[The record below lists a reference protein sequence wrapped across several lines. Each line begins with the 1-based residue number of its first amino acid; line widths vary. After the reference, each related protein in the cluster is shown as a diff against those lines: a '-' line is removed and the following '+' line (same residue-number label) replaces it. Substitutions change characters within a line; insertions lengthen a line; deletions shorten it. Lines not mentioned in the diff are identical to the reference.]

1 MMLFALT
8 LTTLAGLST
17 GLGGLVVFL
26 VRRPRQRTMAFS
38 LGFAGGVMITVS
50 LSDMLPHAVGT
61 YTETM
66 GRFPAAL
73 AAVSLCAAGMMIALL
88 LERCV
93 PDEAELAARH
103 AGSAR
108 DGKSGRGGAGGTGS
122 MREGRRGAGHAGGAA
137 GTGSTWEGGRGT
149 GSAGGAA
156 GTESTWKGGRG
167 AGHAGGSGYTGGIS
181 GTGNLQESGHG
192 AGSAGAL
199 RSALVTTAAI
209 VLHNL
214 PEGILTL
221 FTSYA
226 SPALGMT
233 LTLAIA
239 LHNIPEGIAI
249 SVPVYYATG
258 SRVRAVLYALF
269 SGLAEPAGA
278 LLAVFLL
285 RGFLSPLFLNGLI
298 ATVAG
303 IMIYVSISELVPEG
317 FSYGKRG
324 HAVAGLAVGVLTMS
338 IGICLGEV

>member
-1 MMLFALT
+1 MLFALT

-108 DGKSGRGGAGGTGS
+108 DGKSGGGSAGGTGS

-137 GTGSTWEGGRGT
+137 GTGSTWEGGRG
-149 GSAGGAA
+149 
-156 GTESTWKGGRG
+156 
-167 AGHAGGSGYTGGIS
+167 AGHAGGIR

-226 SPALGMT
+226 SPALGIT

-239 LHNIPEGIAI
+239 LHNIPEGVAI

-278 LLAVFLL
+278 LLAFCLL
-285 RGFLSPLFLNGLI
+285 RGFFSPLFLNGLI

>member
-1 MMLFALT
+1 MLFALT

-108 DGKSGRGGAGGTGS
+108 DGKSGRGGAAGTGS
-122 MREGRRGAGHAGGAA
+122 TWEGGRGAGHAGGAA
-137 GTGSTWEGGRGT
+137 GTGSTLE
-149 GSAGGAA
+149 
-156 GTESTWKGGRG
+156 GGRG
-167 AGHAGGSGYTGGIS
+167 AGHAGGIR
-181 GTGNLQESGHG
+181 GTGSLQESGHG

-226 SPALGMT
+226 SPALGIT

-239 LHNIPEGIAI
+239 LHNIPEGVAI

-278 LLAVFLL
+278 LLAFCLL
-285 RGFLSPLFLNGLI
+285 RGFFSPLFLNGLI

-317 FSYGKRG
+317 FSDGKRG

>member
-1 MMLFALT
+1 MLFALT

-108 DGKSGRGGAGGTGS
+108 DGKSGRGGA
-122 MREGRRGAGHAGGAA
+122 A
-137 GTGSTWEGGRGT
+137 GTGSTWEGGRG
-149 GSAGGAA
+149 
-156 GTESTWKGGRG
+156 
-167 AGHAGGSGYTGGIS
+167 AGHAGGIR
-181 GTGNLQESGHG
+181 GTGSLQESGHG

-226 SPALGMT
+226 SPALGIT

-239 LHNIPEGIAI
+239 LHNIPEGVAI

-278 LLAVFLL
+278 LLAFCLL
-285 RGFLSPLFLNGLI
+285 RGFFSPLFLNGLI

-317 FSYGKRG
+317 FSDGKRG

>member
-1 MMLFALT
+1 MLFALT

-17 GLGGLVVFL
+17 GLGGLVVLL

-38 LGFAGGVMITVS
+38 LGFAGGVMVTVS
-50 LSDMLPHAVGT
+50 LSDMLPHAIGT

-66 GRFPAAL
+66 GRVPAAL
-73 AAVSLCAAGMMIALL
+73 AAVSLCAAGMVVALL

-103 AGSAR
+103 AGNMRETGPST
-108 DGKSGRGGAGGTGS
+108 GRAGGTSGA
-122 MREGRRGAGHAGGAA
+122 GNVWKTGRGAD
-137 GTGSTWEGGRGT
+137 GSGDA
-149 GSAGGAA
+149 GSAG
-156 GTESTWKGGRG
+156 
-167 AGHAGGSGYTGGIS
+167 
-181 GTGNLQESGHG
+181 NLREPGHG
-192 AGSAGAL
+192 TNRPGSAGAL

-226 SPALGMT
+226 SPALGIT

-239 LHNIPEGIAI
+239 LHNIPEGVAI

-278 LLAVFLL
+278 LLAFCLL
-285 RGFLSPLFLNGLI
+285 RGFFSPLFLNGLI

-303 IMIYVSISELVPEG
+303 IMIYVSISELIPEG

-338 IGICLGEV
+338 IGICLGEM

>member
-17 GLGGLVVFL
+17 GLGGLVVLL

-38 LGFAGGVMITVS
+38 LGFAGGVMVTVS
-50 LSDMLPHAVGT
+50 LSDMLPHAIET

-73 AAVSLCAAGMMIALL
+73 AAVSLCAAGMAIALL

-103 AGSAR
+103 A
-108 DGKSGRGGAGGTGS
+108 KGG
-122 MREGRRGAGHAGGAA
+122 REGAPRAGRAA
-137 GTGSTWEGGRGT
+137 GTGGT
-149 GSAGGAA
+149 YRAGNA
-156 GTESTWKGGRG
+156 
-167 AGHAGGSGYTGGIS
+167 GGIS
-181 GTGNLQESGHG
+181 RAAG
-192 AGSAGAL
+192 ARPADSARQAGGAGAL

-226 SPALGMT
+226 SPALGIT

-239 LHNIPEGIAI
+239 LHNIPEGVAI
-249 SVPVYYATG
+249 SVPVCYATG
-258 SRVRAVLYALF
+258 SRMRAVLYALF
-269 SGLAEPAGA
+269 SGLAEPAVA
-278 LLAVFLL
+278 LLAFCLL
-285 RGFLSPLFLNGLI
+285 RGFFSPLFLNGLI

-303 IMIYVSISELVPEG
+303 VMIYVSISELLPEG
-317 FSYGKRG
+317 FSYGRRG
-324 HAVAGLAVGVLTMS
+324 HAVAGLAVGILTMS
-338 IGICLGEV
+338 IGICLGEL

>member
-1 MMLFALT
+1 MLFALT

-17 GLGGLVVFL
+17 GLGGLVVLL

-38 LGFAGGVMITVS
+38 LGFAGGVMVTVS
-50 LSDMLPHAVGT
+50 LSDMLPHAIET

-73 AAVSLCAAGMMIALL
+73 AAVSLCAAGMAIALL

-103 AGSAR
+103 A
-108 DGKSGRGGAGGTGS
+108 
-122 MREGRRGAGHAGGAA
+122 
-137 GTGSTWEGGRGT
+137 
-149 GSAGGAA
+149 
-156 GTESTWKGGRG
+156 KGGREG
-167 AGHAGGSGYTGGIS
+167 APRAGRAAGARPADSARQAGG
-181 GTGNLQESGHG
+181 
-192 AGSAGAL
+192 AGAL

-214 PEGILTL
+214 PEGVLTL

-226 SPALGMT
+226 SPALGIT

-239 LHNIPEGIAI
+239 LHNIPEGVAI

-258 SRVRAVLYALF
+258 SRMRAVLYALF

-278 LLAVFLL
+278 LLAFCLL
-285 RGFLSPLFLNGLI
+285 RGFFSPLFLNGLI

-303 IMIYVSISELVPEG
+303 VMIYVSISELLPEG
-317 FSYGKRG
+317 FSYGRRG
-324 HAVAGLAVGVLTMS
+324 HAVAGLAVGILTMS
-338 IGICLGEV
+338 IGICLGEL

>member
-1 MMLFALT
+1 MLFALT

-17 GLGGLVVFL
+17 GLGGLVVLL
-26 VRRPRQRTMAFS
+26 VRRPQERTMAFS
-38 LGFAGGVMITVS
+38 LGFAGGVMVTVS
-50 LSDMLPHAVGT
+50 LSDMLPHAIET

-66 GRFPAAL
+66 GRLPAAL
-73 AAVSLCAAGMMIALL
+73 AAVSLCAAGMAIALF

-93 PDEAELAARH
+93 PDEAALAARH
-103 AGSAR
+103 A
-108 DGKSGRGGAGGTGS
+108 KSVREGRGGVHP
-122 MREGRRGAGHAGGAA
+122 REPAGGAGRA
-137 GTGSTWEGGRGT
+137 G
-149 GSAGGAA
+149 ALHGAA
-156 GTESTWKGGRG
+156 EQESSRG
-167 AGHAGGSGYTGGIS
+167 ARR
-181 GTGNLQESGHG
+181 

-226 SPALGMT
+226 SPALGIT

-239 LHNIPEGIAI
+239 LHNIPEGVAI

-278 LLAVFLL
+278 LLAFYLL
-285 RGFLSPLFLNGLI
+285 RGFFSPLFLNGLI

-303 IMIYVSISELVPEG
+303 IMIYVSISELIPEG
-317 FSYGKRG
+317 FSYGRRG

-338 IGICLGEV
+338 IGICLGA

>member
-1 MMLFALT
+1 MLFALT

-38 LGFAGGVMITVS
+38 LGFAGGVMVTVS
-50 LSDMLPHAVGT
+50 LSDMLPHAIET
-61 YTETM
+61 YAGTM
-66 GRFPAAL
+66 GRVPAAL
-73 AAVSLCAAGMMIALL
+73 AAVSLCAAGMVIALL

-103 AGSAR
+103 AGNARKGGGIGDAWESRHGAGFGSTGSAR
-108 DGKSGRGGAGGTGS
+108 EIRHSTDHAGGMS
-122 MREGRRGAGHAGGAA
+122 HAGGA
-137 GTGSTWEGGRGT
+137 GNMQETGR
-149 GSAGGAA
+149 SAG
-156 GTESTWKGGRG
+156 
-167 AGHAGGSGYTGGIS
+167 
-181 GTGNLQESGHG
+181 N
-192 AGSAGAL
+192 AGAL

-226 SPALGMT
+226 SPALGVT

-239 LHNIPEGIAI
+239 LHNIPEGVAI

-278 LLAVFLL
+278 LLAFCLL
-285 RGFLSPLFLNGLI
+285 RGFFSPLFLNGLI

-303 IMIYVSISELVPEG
+303 IMIYVSISELIPEG

-338 IGICLGEV
+338 IGICLGEL

>member
-50 LSDMLPHAVGT
+50 LSDMLPHAIET

-66 GRFPAAL
+66 GRFGAGL
-73 AAVSLCAAGMMIALL
+73 AAVSLCAAGMVMALL

-103 AGSAR
+103 AGNVR
-108 DGKSGRGGAGGTGS
+108 ETGRGSGGIEDAW
-122 MREGRRGAGHAGGAA
+122 EGRRGAGGTSPASGTDQAGGM
-137 GTGSTWEGGRGT
+137 SQ
-149 GSAGGAA
+149 AGG
-156 GTESTWKGGRG
+156 
-167 AGHAGGSGYTGGIS
+167 
-181 GTGNLQESGHG
+181 
-192 AGSAGAL
+192 AGAL

-226 SPALGMT
+226 SPALGIT

-249 SVPVYYATG
+249 SVPVDYATG

-278 LLAVFLL
+278 LLAFCLL
-285 RGFLSPLFLNGLI
+285 RGFFSPLFLNGLI

-303 IMIYVSISELVPEG
+303 IMIYVSISELIPEG

>member
-1 MMLFALT
+1 MLFALT

-38 LGFAGGVMITVS
+38 LGFAGGVMVTVS
-50 LSDMLPHAVGT
+50 LSDMLPHAIET

-66 GRFPAAL
+66 GRVPAAL

-103 AGSAR
+103 AGNVKKGRRS
-108 DGKSGRGGAGGTGS
+108 SGSVGDAW
-122 MREGRRGAGHAGGAA
+122 EGRHGA
-137 GTGSTWEGGRGT
+137 
-149 GSAGGAA
+149 GSAGNMWERER
-156 GTESTWKGGRG
+156 GTDHRGGMSR
-167 AGHAGGSGYTGGIS
+167 AGGIGNTQETGR
-181 GTGNLQESGHG
+181 G

-226 SPALGMT
+226 SPALGIT

-239 LHNIPEGIAI
+239 LHNIPEGVAI

-258 SRVRAVLYALF
+258 SRARAVLYALF

-278 LLAVFLL
+278 LLAFCLL
-285 RGFLSPLFLNGLI
+285 RGFFSPLFLNGLI

>member
-1 MMLFALT
+1 MLFALT

-17 GLGGLVVFL
+17 GLGGLVVLL

-50 LSDMLPHAVGT
+50 LSDMLPHAIET

-66 GRFPAAL
+66 GRFWAGL
-73 AAVSLCAAGMMIALL
+73 ATVSLCAAGMVIALL

-103 AGSAR
+103 AENG
-108 DGKSGRGGAGGTGS
+108 
-122 MREGRRGAGHAGGAA
+122 REGRRSAGGFGNAR
-137 GTGSTWEGGRGT
+137 EDGRGMSRAGDT
-149 GSAGGAA
+149 GRAGSAENFRKNGRSADSAGNTPENGRSAGSAG
-156 GTESTWKGGRG
+156 STPENGR
-167 AGHAGGSGYTGGIS
+167 S
-181 GTGNLQESGHG
+181 

-226 SPALGMT
+226 SPALGLT

-239 LHNIPEGIAI
+239 LHNIPEGVAI

-278 LLAVFLL
+278 LLAFYLL
-285 RGFLSPLFLNGLI
+285 RGFFSPLFLNGLI

-303 IMIYVSISELVPEG
+303 IMIYVSISELIPEG

-324 HAVAGLAVGVLTMS
+324 HTVAGLAVGVLTMS
-338 IGICLGEV
+338 IGICLGEL